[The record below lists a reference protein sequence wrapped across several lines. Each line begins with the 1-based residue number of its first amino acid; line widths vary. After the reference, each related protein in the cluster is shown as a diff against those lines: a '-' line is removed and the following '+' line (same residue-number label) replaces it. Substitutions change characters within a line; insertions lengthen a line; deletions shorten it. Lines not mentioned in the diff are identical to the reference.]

1 MPVITVDKIEVIFE
15 KQPTTNACKWL
26 ILIKVRKKN
35 KERIALIAKTNHKP
49 VVNFLDNKINII
61 KFSNK
66 IKNKILKNY
75 K

>member
-35 KERIALIAKTNHKP
+35 KERIDSIQ
-49 VVNFLDNKINII
+49 
-61 KFSNK
+61 SNTSC
-66 IKNKILKNY
+66 LKQTT
-75 K
+75 KKA